1 VIIRTATIDDV
12 AAIAAIQRAS
22 PDAAQ
27 WNPGSYLDQDCCVAD
42 VGRTPGSAAGP
53 LAGVGGTR
61 ASRADQ
67 GVRPTSVV
75 VGFLVTRPTAPD
87 EREILNLAVDA
98 AHRRK
103 GIARALLRHALAAVQ
118 ADWYLE
124 VRRSNV
130 AAIELY
136 QSLGF
141 QQVAL
146 RPKYYSDP
154 PETGIVMKLRS

>member
-1 VIIRTATIDDV
+1 VIIRAATLDDL
-12 AAIAAIQRAS
+12 AAIAAIQSAS

-27 WNPGSYLDQDCCVAD
+27 WDPADYFQYHCLVAD
-42 VGRTPGSAAGP
+42 VGRNPWSARDALVPPKPARGP
-53 LAGVGGTR
+53 A
-61 ASRADQ
+61 ADQ

-75 VGFLVTRPTAPD
+75 VGFLVTRQTAPD

-103 GIARALLRHALAAVQ
+103 GIARALLRHAITAVQ

-130 AAIELY
+130 AAMGLY

-146 RPKYYSDP
+146 RPKYYSEP
-154 PETGIVMKLRS
+154 TETGIVMKLRS